1 MSTELH
7 HETPIP
13 EDNHTENST
22 NPSSAATF
30 TGDDTSK
37 QAQEIWDK
45 VVGIL
50 GNFPEMVSDFF
61 KEYKRPILVIGILLA
76 AVISV
81 KLLLAILGAV
91 NEIPLLAPTF
101 ELIGL
106 TYSGWFIYRYLLRAS
121 NRRELLDDLNTL
133 KAQVLGKS
141 A

>member
-22 NPSSAATF
+22 APSSAATF
-30 TGDDTSK
+30 TGNDTSK

>member
-7 HETPIP
+7 HETGIP

-22 NPSSAATF
+22 TPSSSATF
-30 TGDDTSK
+30 MGDGTSK

-45 VVGIL
+45 VVGVL

-81 KLLLAILGAV
+81 KLLLAVLGAV

-133 KAQVLGKS
+133 KAQILGKS